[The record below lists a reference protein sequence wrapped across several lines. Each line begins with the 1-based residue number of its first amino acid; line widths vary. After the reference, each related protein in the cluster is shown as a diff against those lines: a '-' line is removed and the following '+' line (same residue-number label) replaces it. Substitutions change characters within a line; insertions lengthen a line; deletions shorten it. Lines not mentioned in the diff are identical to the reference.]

1 MSISRKAFR
10 LTSGKLEGYR
20 KSCRRTTSTL
30 LHSGLDSQPSVPK
43 NTLPRYWLQRL
54 STEESWERWASAIRS
69 HGLRGLRQ
77 HERTLRC
84 SLAGHIRRPV
94 LRDAWIWKAERQEF
108 DPVPLR
114 GWDRAPSEHFH
125 KEPSERNMVNGYR
138 PEGRQRQV
146 DYFRTRIPSA
156 NLIVRADDLTFTVN
170 A

>member
-1 MSISRKAFR
+1 MSIRH
-10 LTSGKLEGYR
+10 TKLW
-20 KSCRRTTSTL
+20 SSWATT
-30 LHSGLDSQPSVPK
+30 
-43 NTLPRYWLQRL
+43 
-54 STEESWERWASAIRS
+54 
-69 HGLRGLRQ
+69 
-77 HERTLRC
+77 HERALRC

-138 PEGRQRQV
+138 PERRQRQV

-156 NLIVRADDLTFTVN
+156 NLIVRADHCQRLKGYWFSDSARPCAQPLEGISLTLSVLHV
-170 A
+170 